1 MPTVLQNSLVMP
13 TAHRSNGARLVAS
26 DGKTLP
32 LQGITLTSE
41 AAGGIARTTLRQH
54 FTNPY
59 PNPLELTYVFPLPV
73 DGAVAGY
80 EIRAGDRV
88 IKGRIEPK
96 DDARAQFEEARLEGR
111 TAGLVEEE
119 RPNFFTQRLG
129 NIPASTDVFVDLTID
144 HRLRWIPGGEWEWRF
159 PIVVA
164 PRYLGAEGT
173 VADAGRVTIDVADG
187 PTRPTASV
195 TLSITDLDDPDI
207 LAWGP
212 SSSTHQ
218 IVVEGFTVSLAADAA
233 LDRDIVIRW
242 EAARSTPG
250 CQLKRSR
257 LAIEKPGDAAA
268 AYGLLTIVPPA
279 STRRAVA
286 RDLVLLLDVS
296 GSMQGTPLSH
306 LKSIVTSLIDGL
318 GDEDRLEMVAFASS
332 QVRYKSRPIA
342 TTSDERRKACVWVE
356 KLEADGGTEMISAI
370 EEALRP
376 MRDDATRQ
384 VVVITDGLIGFES
397 AAIRSIRDGLPRACR
412 LHTVG
417 LGSASNRAF
426 LRPAARAGRGIEV
439 LIDLDDPAGPAA
451 ERIAAATRE
460 PVVIDVSVRGDALVD
475 TAPRLPDLLASS
487 PVLSA
492 LRLHPAGGSLVV
504 SGRTAGGTW
513 EQTINVPATEA
524 GEGAH
529 AIPALWARETIEDLE
544 LDLACGAGRS
554 EIDRRIEAIALQH
567 SVLSRLTSWIAIS
580 EVPTVDP
587 REPVRVERIPQ
598 SLPYGMSPD
607 GLGLRMRDSMVM
619 SAMAALPE
627 PLARMRIDMRE
638 SLEDHASYHEESAL
652 GRITKAIAKFIARL
666 KKRRPISVPPIEL
679 RGRIVPTP
687 GRPAT
692 TIEFIVTSAL
702 EWQPATEATVGTRKV
717 QVVKQKTTKP
727 GEVAPGSLVRVTL
740 VLPAEEIAK
749 AGFVGIECGTNV
761 LVITIEEPD

>member
-1 MPTVLQNSLVMP
+1 
-13 TAHRSNGARLVAS
+13 
-26 DGKTLP
+26 
-32 LQGITLTSE
+32 
-41 AAGGIARTTLRQH
+41 
-54 FTNPY
+54 
-59 PNPLELTYVFPLPV
+59 
-73 DGAVAGY
+73 
-80 EIRAGDRV
+80 
-88 IKGRIEPK
+88 
-96 DDARAQFEEARLEGR
+96 
-111 TAGLVEEE
+111 
-119 RPNFFTQRLG
+119 
-129 NIPASTDVFVDLTID
+129 
-144 HRLRWIPGGEWEWRF
+144 
-159 PIVVA
+159 
-164 PRYLGAEGT
+164 
-173 VADAGRVTIDVADG
+173 
-187 PTRPTASV
+187 
-195 TLSITDLDDPDI
+195 
-207 LAWGP
+207 
-212 SSSTHQ
+212 
-218 IVVEGFTVSLAADAA
+218 
-233 LDRDIVIRW
+233 
-242 EAARSTPG
+242 
-250 CQLKRSR
+250 
-257 LAIEKPGDAAA
+257 
-268 AYGLLTIVPPA
+268 
-279 STRRAVA
+279 
-286 RDLVLLLDVS
+286 
-296 GSMQGTPLSH
+296 
-306 LKSIVTSLIDGL
+306 
-318 GDEDRLEMVAFASS
+318 
-332 QVRYKSRPIA
+332 
-342 TTSDERRKACVWVE
+342 
-356 KLEADGGTEMISAI
+356 MISAI

-397 AAIRSIRDGLPRACR
+397 ATIRSIRDGLPRGCR

-492 LRLHPAGGSLVV
+492 LRLHPGGGSLVV
-504 SGRTAGGTW
+504 SGRTAAGTW

-619 SAMAALPE
+619 SAMAA
-627 PLARMRIDMRE
+627 PLAPLTRMRIQMRE
-638 SLEDHASYHEESAL
+638 SFGDADELDASYHEESAL
-652 GRITKAIAKFIARL
+652 DGMTKAIAKFIARL
-666 KKRRPISVPPIEL
+666 KKRRPIAVPPIEL
-679 RGRIVPTP
+679 RARIVPTP
-687 GRPAT
+687 GQPAT
-692 TIEFIVTSAL
+692 TIEFIVMSAL

-740 VLPAEEIAK
+740 DLPAEEIAK
-749 AGFVGIECGTNV
+749 AGFVGIECGANV